1 MDHDVQ
7 GQGDLVPPVEGA
19 NFFGVKLEEALAADG
34 ADRKHARGLT
44 GRSQAGAAR
53 QQEEGDLSLAE
64 GGFSRGEGASGAVSI
79 GAGRAGGKRLDLR
92 RRQHPQVEVRILAL
106 AALVQQ
112 AFYQR
117 EIYRP

>member
-1 MDHDVQ
+1 M
-7 GQGDLVPPVEGA
+7 LPAMMLRWPNVPLCPP
-19 NFFGVKLEEALAADG
+19 
-34 ADRKHARGLT
+34 
-44 GRSQAGAAR
+44 
-53 QQEEGDLSLAE
+53 
-64 GGFSRGEGASGAVSI
+64 
-79 GAGRAGGKRLDLR
+79 AGRAGGKRLDLR